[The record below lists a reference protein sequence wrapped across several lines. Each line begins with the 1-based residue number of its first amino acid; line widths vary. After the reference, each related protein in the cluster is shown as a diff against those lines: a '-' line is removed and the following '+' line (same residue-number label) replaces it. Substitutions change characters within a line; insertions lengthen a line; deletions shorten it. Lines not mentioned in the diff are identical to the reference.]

1 MMKVN
6 DKTMQHAVGNVLK
19 YGVWSVLLV
28 GIIGGLIL
36 IWSHGDRTI
45 DYSTFRENDQ
55 SIFQVVDEI
64 LHGVIRM
71 DGRSIVYL
79 AIIMLFLTPLFRLIL
94 SLISFLVEGDYMYV
108 IITTIVLIIIAFSV
122 YFGFGH

>member
-1 MMKVN
+1 MKVN
-6 DKTMQHAVGNVLK
+6 DKTMQHAIGNVLK

-45 DYSTFRENDQ
+45 DYTTFRENDQ

-94 SLISFLVEGDYMYV
+94 SLISFLVERDYMYV

-122 YFGFGH
+122 YFGVGH

>member
-6 DKTMQHAVGNVLK
+6 DNTMQKAVGNVLK

-28 GIIGGLIL
+28 GAFGGIVL
-36 IWSHGDRTI
+36 IWSSGDRTI
-45 DYSTFRENDQ
+45 DYTTFRENDQ
-55 SIFQVVDEI
+55 SIFQVVDQI
-64 LHGVIRM
+64 LQGVMRL

-79 AIIMLFLTPLFRLIL
+79 AIIMLFSTPLVRLIL
-94 SLISFLVEGDYMYV
+94 SLISFIVEKDYMYV
-108 IITTIVLIIIAFSV
+108 TITTIVLIIIAFSV

>member
-6 DKTMQHAVGNVLK
+6 DKTMQHAIGNVLK

-45 DYSTFRENDQ
+45 DYTTFRENDQ

-94 SLISFLVEGDYMYV
+94 SLISFLVERDYMYV

-122 YFGFGH
+122 YFGVGH